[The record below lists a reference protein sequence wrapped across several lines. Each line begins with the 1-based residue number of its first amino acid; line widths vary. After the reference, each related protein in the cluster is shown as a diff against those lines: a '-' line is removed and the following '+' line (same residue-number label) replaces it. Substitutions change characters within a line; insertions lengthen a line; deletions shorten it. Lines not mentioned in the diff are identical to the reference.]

1 MSQESEGRKAVG
13 WILAIIGLV
22 QLIIFLLLKIYFLLA
37 LPILFLI
44 IGAALIDGP
53 RAVGWILVIIGP
65 IQFIVFLLIE
75 FYFLLFIPIIILIIG
90 VVLIV
95 SSLNEDMESDTVQP
109 DLSLSNTETKTNDGP
124 ISHDSEEYRRWKEG
138 K

>member
-22 QLIIFLLLKIYFLLA
+22 QLIIFLILKIYFLLA

-75 FYFLLFIPIIILIIG
+75 FYFLIFIPILLLTIGAILIGIT
-90 VVLIV
+90 
-95 SSLNEDMESDTVQP
+95 LNKDKKEATVQP
-109 DLSLSNTETKTNDGP
+109 DSSTSNTETDVGAYIT
-124 ISHDSEEYRRWKEG
+124 
-138 K
+138 

>member
-90 VVLIV
+90 AILIGTT
-95 SSLNEDMESDTVQP
+95 LNKDKKEATVQP
-109 DLSLSNTETKTNDGP
+109 DSSSLNTETKTHDGP
-124 ISHDSEEYRRWKEG
+124 ISHESEEYRRWKEG